1 MEESRIL
8 SLNLFL
14 NTMAESCENEKRYC
28 FILGAGASK
37 TSGIPTGEEMAAQW
51 REELDR
57 LYANCPE
64 ELQRLQRRLN
74 VRSLKPSS
82 KNYFSLYAM
91 RFFPDYRN
99 GSAFLERALERAQPS
114 LGYYPLAALLARTR
128 NNLLITTNF
137 DSLVEDALFIYT
149 EKKPMVVS
157 HELLADYIN
166 FNTSRPIVAKLHRGL
181 FFNPLNRAEEVNGLS
196 EKWKKTLHNAFKIYT
211 PVVVGYAGGDHS
223 LMDFLKNEAELDCI
237 YWCYRGEEPSDEIQR
252 MVERH
257 KGYFVPIE
265 GFDEMMYLLGQ
276 KFEYKDPCER
286 IKNVADQRIRDY
298 TEQVKAFEE
307 KLNAVADPS
316 ETQNQILE
324 ALSQKQREDL
334 ERLDRRIEE
343 NEKDAE
349 AYEERGKIF
358 HNAEKY
364 QQAVEDFTKAVQLGR
379 ESGMLYWYKGYSE
392 MQLGHTD
399 AGFQD
404 YSRSL
409 ELHEYAGV
417 RYNRGLIYS
426 RWKEYEKAIADFTRA
441 IELEPGRSQY
451 RTQRAIAYYNL
462 GEVEKVIEDCEKAI
476 ELGQPDA
483 DTYKFLADG
492 QRKRKEFDKA
502 IENYG
507 KAIGLNSKF
516 SAAYNNRGVAYEALN
531 LDQQA
536 LADYRK
542 AARLTTRDPLY
553 HSNAGNALKR
563 LGRYKEAVTS
573 YNKAIKLKP
582 DDADLYRR
590 RAEAYDAL
598 GQSDKAERDREKHK
612 QLSGQS

>member
-1 MEESRIL
+1 MY
-8 SLNLFL
+8 
-14 NTMAESCENEKRYC
+14 A
-28 FILGAGASK
+28 ASSPPAK
-37 TSGIPTGEEMAAQW
+37 ITSA
-51 REELDR
+51 
-57 LYANCPE
+57 LYAC
-64 ELQRLQRRLN
+64 
-74 VRSLKPSS
+74 
-82 KNYFSLYAM
+82 

-99 GSAFLERALERAQPS
+99 GSAFLGARPGPCPAQPWATTPWPPCWP
-114 LGYYPLAALLARTR
+114 GTR
-128 NNLLITTNF
+128 NNLLTTTNF

-149 EKKPMVVS
+149 EKSPWWSAMS
-157 HELLADYIN
+157 CWRT
-166 FNTSRPIVAKLHRGL
+166 TSTSIPARPLWPSCHGAS
-181 FFNPLNRAEEVNGLS
+181 FSTPFNRAEEVNGLS

-426 RWKEYEKAIADFTRA
+426 RRKEYEKAIADFTRA

-476 ELGQPDA
+476 ELG
-483 DTYKFLADG
+483 
-492 QRKRKEFDKA
+492 
-502 IENYG
+502 
-507 KAIGLNSKF
+507 
-516 SAAYNNRGVAYEALN
+516 AAGCRHL
-531 LDQQA
+531 
-536 LADYRK
+536 
-542 AARLTTRDPLY
+542 
-553 HSNAGNALKR
+553 
-563 LGRYKEAVTS
+563 
-573 YNKAIKLKP
+573 
-582 DDADLYRR
+582 
-590 RAEAYDAL
+590 
-598 GQSDKAERDREKHK
+598 
-612 QLSGQS
+612 